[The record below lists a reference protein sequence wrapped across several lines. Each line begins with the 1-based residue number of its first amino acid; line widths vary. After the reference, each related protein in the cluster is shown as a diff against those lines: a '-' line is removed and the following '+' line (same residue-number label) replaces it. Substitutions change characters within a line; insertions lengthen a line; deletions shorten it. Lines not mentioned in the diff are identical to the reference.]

1 MNTVQ
6 LIGRTVED
14 INLSRNND
22 LKIVKL
28 RLAVQRQVKKKGSG
42 QQDVDFIPCTALGKT
57 ADFLEKYVGKGQ
69 QIGVVGKLRINR
81 YEKDGMTKT
90 STEVIVNEVYFAGE
104 KKNLG

>member
-22 LKIVKL
+22 LKIGKF
-28 RLAVQRQVKKKGSG
+28 RLAVQRNRGKEENK
-42 QQDVDFIPCTALGKT
+42 QDVDFIPCTALGKT